1 MNNYNYVTD
10 AINLKSY
17 NLSEADK
24 IIVLYSKDKGL
35 LKGVAKGLK
44 KPKSKLGARMDL
56 LAANNLTMLKC
67 KSIDRI
73 CQAQSLNMFKNTRKN
88 IDKLVYS
95 SYLTEIV
102 TNFGVEDD
110 PSSKEIYNLLYKGL
124 NRIDAAHDKR
134 EILIAVIKF
143 QLKMMLIEGFSLEL
157 DSCLCCGEQILAED
171 MFLSLPMGGVICK
184 NCRKPLNVNLKLN
197 YKIRDFLQA
206 MLQFDF
212 DYESNYDRKA
222 TEKVC
227 QVCFN
232 LLDDYI
238 KVHSSKKQKT
248 LKVLKELA
256 T

>member
-134 EILIAVIKF
+134 EILIAIIKF

-212 DYESNYDRKA
+212 DYQSDYDRKA
-222 TEKVC
+222 TDKVLD
-227 QVCFN
+227 VCFN
-232 LLDDYI
+232 LLNKHI
-238 KVHSSKKQKT
+238 QSHSPKDFKS
-248 LKVLKELA
+248 LKA
-256 T
+256 INSIPA